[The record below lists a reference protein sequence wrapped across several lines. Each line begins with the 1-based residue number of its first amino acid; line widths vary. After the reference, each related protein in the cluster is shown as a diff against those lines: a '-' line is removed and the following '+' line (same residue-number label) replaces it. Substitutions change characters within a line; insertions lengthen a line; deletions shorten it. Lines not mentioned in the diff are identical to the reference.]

1 MPSASSSIRKKSSVN
16 QNSYKDK
23 MESFYASKDGHT
35 DKEKKKAEENQ
46 ILDDF

>member
-1 MPSASSSIRKKSSVN
+1 MRKKSSLN

-23 MESFYASKDGHT
+23 MESFYASREDHT